1 MVPNSINHKYI
12 YNFVIYCV
20 GWNMS
25 KTFRFTD
32 QEEEALNNVSL
43 SVNKALVQAG
53 KKPLRDSEIF
63 HEIIKQ
69 TLLNGSIG
77 VTEEGTLKVEVKK

>member
-1 MVPNSINHKYI
+1 M
-12 YNFVIYCV
+12 

-25 KTFRFTD
+25 MTFRFTD

-43 SVNKALVQAG
+43 AVNRALVQAG
-53 KKPLRDSEIF
+53 KKPLRDSELF

-69 TLLNGSIG
+69 TLLDGSIE
-77 VTEEGTLKVEVKK
+77 VTEEGTLKVEAKK